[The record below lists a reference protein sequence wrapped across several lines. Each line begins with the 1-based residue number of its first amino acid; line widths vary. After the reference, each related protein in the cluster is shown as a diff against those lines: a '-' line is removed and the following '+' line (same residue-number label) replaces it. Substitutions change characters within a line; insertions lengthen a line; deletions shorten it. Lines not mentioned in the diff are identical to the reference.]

1 MVPAAG
7 RELQDISS
15 MMLKATSRIK
25 FLAASLLCSATLA
38 HAQDDS
44 ALCGDETV
52 SYIGHVQGFSG
63 TVDGLEAILSGPGT
77 LQVVQPDIGGC
88 FAFRAIAPGDY
99 AVKIVADGH
108 RTPPTRSVIFPFH
121 EVQDAEPYAL
131 EPLATNPFTYHW
143 EEDGTTPAGAE
154 YSSYVLEPRVVE
166 FQGITLDVADAAA
179 ADRLRQDYN
188 VLLVG
193 EGWSQEHAFRL
204 LSIIESIP
212 QTLPLPASA
221 WRLTREFIDGDVEM
235 NEAVDGTREVTIS
248 TAAFVNAAPRIASV
262 DGRRGVWQSRRLHHA
277 AVRFV
282 TDNGHDR
289 QAYERI
295 FRERYGV
302 TTRIEDYWL
311 LTAPTTSESHLNFQQ
326 FHADEIL
333 LLINMLEE
341 MPTGMHKVGGLRYLV
356 RRLNGLKHP
365 LYPDAPAVAWPES
378 GYVEFM
384 ESAFKDQPEDH
395 IHRLI
400 LHEKAHFLWAHLFDD
415 RLKEDWIELGGWYR
429 DPLAKSGWST
439 TKSAEFVSAY
449 AHAKNPNEDMAET
462 LSYFVVNP
470 DRLRARSMAKYEFV
484 RDRIMQGN
492 IYLAQ
497 IREDLTF
504 EVYNLFPDYVYP
516 GKVMSVDIT
525 VDGGPLDDKTI
536 TLTVELHALD
546 AQKEGAAWVD
556 VRIHS
561 KNDTWF
567 EMRLRPVDEHGERV
581 VGQSTRLRGTHNLSK
596 FGSGGYWLPGQFRIV
611 DAARNERW
619 QRSSDFG
626 WRMYV
631 DNFLEDITPPEY
643 MSGTLTMDTAIW
655 KHDARVQVLHVDW
668 SVLEDT
674 AIKTPWGCFASINNT
689 VSGTDVLYGTGSLE
703 RYGNPNEAGDKCSV
717 EFLLPDYMPSSTY
730 STVRITMRDVADNRG
745 ETKFT
750 GSDELPHTIELLT
763 TQPDTEP
770 PMIDINR
777 ISVNATPTN
786 SSAPNGETVVTLRFW
801 HRDNI
806 SGLNVGQLL
815 LRDPQGGTH
824 SSWIVPDDGYS
835 LYQDSD
841 PSYWQLME
849 HAVILPAGS
858 IPGIWGIAEINIM
871 DRARNIERYNFVE
884 LVHFFDVES
893 GS

>member
-1 MVPAAG
+1 
-7 RELQDISS
+7 
-15 MMLKATSRIK
+15 MMYVVNSRII
-25 FLAASLLCSATLA
+25 FVALLFCSATLA

-44 ALCGDETV
+44 ALCGGETA
-52 SYIGHVQGFSG
+52 SYIGRVKGYSG

-77 LQVVQPDIGGC
+77 LQVVHPDIGGC
-88 FAFRAIAPGDY
+88 FAFRAVAPGDY
-99 AVKIVADGH
+99 GVKIVADGH
-108 RTPPTRSVIFPFH
+108 RTPQTRSVTFPFH
-121 EVQDAEPYAL
+121 QVQDTEPYAL

-154 YSSYVLEPRVVE
+154 YSSHVLRPRVVE

-193 EGWSQEHAFRL
+193 EGWSQEHAVRL
-204 LSIIESIP
+204 LNTMQSIP
-212 QTLPLPASA
+212 QPVSNVVPLLASA
-221 WRLTREFIDGDVEM
+221 WRLTDDFIDGDIDI
-235 NEAVDGTREVTIS
+235 NEALDGTREVTIS
-248 TAAFVNAAPRIASV
+248 TAAFVNAAPRIARV

-289 QAYERI
+289 EAYERI

-302 TTRIEDYWL
+302 TTWVGDYSL
-311 LTAPTTSESHLNFQQ
+311 LTAPTGHESQLNFQQ

-378 GYVEFM
+378 GYIEFM
-384 ESAFKDQPEDH
+384 ERAFKDQSEDF

-400 LHEKAHFLWAHLFDD
+400 IHEKAHFLWAHLFDD
-415 RLKEDWIELGGWYR
+415 RLKADWIELGGWYE
-429 DPLAKSGWST
+429 DSSAESGWST

-449 AHAKNPNEDMAET
+449 AHQRNPNEDMAET
-462 LSYFVVNP
+462 IAYFVVNP
-470 DRLRARSMAKYEFV
+470 DRLQARSMAKYEFV
-484 RDRIMQGN
+484 RDRIMKGN
-492 IYLAQ
+492 TYLAQ

-516 GKVMSVDIT
+516 GKVRRVDIT
-525 VDGGPLDDKTI
+525 VDGGPLEDKKI
-536 TLTVELHALD
+536 TLTLELHALD
-546 AQKEGAAWVD
+546 DEKEGAAWVD

-561 KNDTWF
+561 ENDTWF
-567 EMRLRPVDEHGERV
+567 DMRLRPVDEHGERV
-581 VGQSTRLRGTHNLSK
+581 VGQSARLRGTHTLSK
-596 FGSGGYWLPGQFRIV
+596 FASRGYWLPGQVRIV
-611 DAARNERW
+611 DSAGNERW

-643 MSGTLTMDTAIW
+643 ISGTLTMRTDTW
-655 KHDARVQVLHVDW
+655 ERDARVQVLHVEW
-668 SVLEDT
+668 SVLEDA
-674 AIKTPWGCFASINNT
+674 AIETPWGCFASINNT
-689 VSGTDVLYGTGSLE
+689 VSGTDLLYGTGSLE
-703 RYGNPNEAGDKCSV
+703 RYGDPNEASDKCSV

-730 STVRITMRDVADNRG
+730 STVRIVMRDVARNYG
-745 ETKFT
+745 ETTFT
-750 GSDELPHTIELLT
+750 GSDEPPHSIKIMT

-770 PMIDINR
+770 PAININR
-777 ISVNATPTN
+777 ISVNAKPTN
-786 SSAPNGETVVTLRFW
+786 PSAPNGETNVTLRFW

-806 SGLNVGQLL
+806 SGLYVGQLL

-824 SSWIVPDDGYS
+824 SSWIVPDDAHL
-835 LYQDSD
+835 LYPDSN
-841 PSYWQLME
+841 PSNWQFME
-849 HAVILPAGS
+849 YVVVLPAGS
-858 IPGIWGIAEINIM
+858 IPGTWGIAEINIM

-884 LVHFFDVES
+884 LIHFFDVES
-893 GS
+893 S